1 MLGPLLEPHF
11 GARGAVGLHELQVM
25 RWLLDTCDSADQA
38 RQALLAVKQYYFM
51 VPSDYIVA
59 GRAGD
64 SFVYENSTGR
74 NVQHVIDGG
83 GRPQIVTNFQSHRH
97 PDLAAMP
104 DGPPTPQTQPSGT
117 TASSPTAS
125 PPIRGHSPPK
135 APPRPTPA
143 PTSSGCWKQRHPAPA
158 DQGSPRR

>member
-1 MLGPLLEPHF
+1 MLWPLLEPHF

-51 VPSDYIVA
+51 VPCHYIVA
-59 GRAGD
+59 DRAGD

-83 GRPQIVTNFQSHRH
+83 GRPQIVTNFQLHRH
-97 PDLAAMP
+97 PDQLLP
-104 DGPPTPQTQPSGT
+104 
-117 TASSPTAS
+117 
-125 PPIRGHSPPK
+125 RRNHSPGRYPGR
-135 APPRPTPA
+135 APQPLPA
-143 PTSSGCWKQRHPAPA
+143 LHPGPNLSRHPQAVLA
-158 DQGSPRR
+158 HAQSLRAAGQRSRRIT